1 MPERPRLHKSVFK
14 LLKKYTVTEE
24 CSAVMNDKLKK
35 ALGFLTENTN
45 SVFLVYFHSFQKEIP
60 KQK

>member
-1 MPERPRLHKSVFK
+1 
-14 LLKKYTVTEE
+14 
-24 CSAVMNDKLKK
+24 MNDKLKK